1 MIMDKLKA
9 LISEQF
15 GVPEESLTDDT
26 SMVDDLG
33 ADSLDFV
40 ELMMALEEEFDL
52 EISDTEDVVLS
63 TVLKLQPG
71 DPAEIRAKM
80 DGFRSENGA
89 RIIELEIDPVDV
101 SSTQVRNGL
110 KAHRDVSGLIPEKEY
125 DYIIKKGL
133 YND

>member
-52 EISDTEDVVLS
+52 EISDTEDV
-63 TVLKLQPG
+63 G
-71 DPAEIRAKM
+71 DVDTLGDIEAYIRNKV
-80 DGFRSENGA
+80 E
-89 RIIELEIDPVDV
+89 
-101 SSTQVRNGL
+101 
-110 KAHRDVSGLIPEKEY
+110 
-125 DYIIKKGL
+125 
-133 YND
+133 